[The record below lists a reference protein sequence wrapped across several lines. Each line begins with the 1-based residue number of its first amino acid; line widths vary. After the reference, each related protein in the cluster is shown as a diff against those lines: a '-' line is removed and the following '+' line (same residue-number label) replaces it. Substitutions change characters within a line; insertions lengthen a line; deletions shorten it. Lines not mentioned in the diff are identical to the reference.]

1 MAERGSESL
10 TEVLALVAPGTPLR
24 EGLERI
30 LQAKRGALVVIGDG
44 PAVLSLCTG
53 GFLLDAEFSPQ
64 RLSEL
69 AKMDGAIVLARDAGR
84 IARANVHLT
93 PRASV
98 PTSETGTRH
107 RTAERLARSVDV
119 PVIAVSGAMT
129 NITVYRG
136 HERHRLEPTG
146 RVADRAS
153 QAISTVRRLKAR
165 FDVAVSA
172 LSALEVE
179 DSVSLRDVVAVLQ
192 PGEMV
197 VRFSE
202 EIEGYLVELGREG
215 RLLGL
220 QLVEER
226 AGVDD
231 ALRLVVLDYLVLSEG
246 HGRHGQGERSAA
258 DGRRAAAGS
267 GDGGGLRIERDIRV
281 EAVLQ
286 RLHALT
292 LEELT
297 DQRPIAAA
305 LGYRSEPGILDLNV
319 EARGYRILQ
328 RVPRVSDAV
337 VQRIVERFGSLPQV
351 MQASLAELESLA
363 GVSGAKARSVK
374 NGLARLVEASILER
388 YE

>member
-1 MAERGSESL
+1 MAERGGESL
-10 TEVLALVAPGTPLR
+10 TEVLGLVAPGTALR

-44 PAVLSLCTG
+44 PPVLSLCTG

-64 RLSEL
+64 RLAEL

-107 RTAERLARSVDV
+107 RTAERLARSVDI
-119 PVIAVSGAMT
+119 PVIAVSGAMSS
-129 NITVYRG
+129 ITVYRG
-136 HERHRLEPTG
+136 QDRQRLEPTS
-146 RVADRAS
+146 RVIERAS
-153 QAISTVRRLKAR
+153 QAVAAVQRLKTR
-165 FDVAVSA
+165 FDVALMG
-172 LSALEVE
+172 LSTLEVE

-192 PGEMV
+192 PGEMI
-197 VRFSE
+197 VRLSE
-202 EIEGYLVELGREG
+202 MIEGYLIELGREG

-220 QLVEER
+220 QLAEER

-231 ALRLVVLDYLVLSEG
+231 SLGLVVLDYML
-246 HGRHGQGERSAA
+246 
-258 DGRRAAAGS
+258 S
-267 GDGGGLRIERDIRV
+267 GDGVAGPLRIERDGRV
-281 EAVLQ
+281 EAVAE

-292 LEELT
+292 LEDLN
-297 DQRPIAAA
+297 DQRPIAVA
-305 LGYRSEPGILDLNV
+305 LGYRSEAGILDLGV

-328 RVPRVSDAV
+328 RVPRVSDAIV
-337 VQRIVERFGSLPQV
+337 ERIVERFGSLPQV

-374 NGLARLVEASILER
+374 NGLSRLAEASILER